1 MLARIRTTALSR
13 SLAAR
18 SAGSVRFFS
27 ESHDD
32 FKPKYHA
39 APSSDKDDV
48 LKLIKSH
55 VETYPIML
63 YMKGTPSSPQCGF
76 SRQVVQILHAQG
88 VSFDSV
94 NLLDHPEI
102 REGVKEFSQWPT
114 IPQLFVKGEFIG
126 GCDIVTDMHKSG
138 ELEDLFKQLTDK

>member
-1 MLARIRTTALSR
+1 MLTRL
-13 SLAAR
+13 LAR
-18 SAGSVRFFS
+18 SAAPLRTAAASGRFLS
-27 ESHDD
+27 TASHDD

-48 LKLIKSH
+48 LKLIESH
-55 VETYPIML
+55 VNTYPVML

-94 NLLDHPEI
+94 NVLDHEEI
-102 REGVKEFSQWPT
+102 RDGVKEFSQWPT

-138 ELEDLFKQLTDK
+138 ELEELFKGIVKA